1 LIKRLIESSLEGE
14 LDAHLKE
21 SEEPNRRNGKLSKS
35 LRTSIGPIEI
45 NTPRDRN
52 SSFEPQLVKKRQRV
66 LNEELDRK
74 IISMYGLGLSYSDIS
89 KHMHEMYGLDT
100 SESTIT
106 AVTDRVVEDVKEWQ
120 RRPLEPVYPLVWMD
134 AIHFKVK
141 E

>member
-1 LIKRLIESSLEGE
+1 MEGE

-74 IISMYGLGLSYSDIS
+74 IISMYGLGLSYCDIR

-106 AVTDRVVEDVKEWQ
+106 ALTDRVVEDVKEWQ

>member
-74 IISMYGLGLSYSDIS
+74 IISMYGLGLSYSDIR

>member
-1 LIKRLIESSLEGE
+1 MEGE

-74 IISMYGLGLSYSDIS
+74 IISMYGLGLSYSDIR